1 MSKVVGV
8 SFNDS
13 KKIYYFLVNEIDVF
27 KGDNVIVDT
36 DGGEQFARVVTNIID
51 VDEKK
56 LNNPLKNVIRIANL
70 DDVNINENNIKD
82 AEKAL
87 KAFTETVA
95 ETLQNGDKIQ
105 LVGFGTFEVAER
117 AARTGK
123 NPQTGKE
130 IKIPASKAPKFK
142 AGKALKDTVNK

>member
-36 DGGEQFARVVTNIID
+36 DGGKQFARVVTDIID

-87 KAFTETVA
+87 IDA
-95 ETLQNGDKIQ
+95 
-105 LVGFGTFEVAER
+105 
-117 AARTGK
+117 
-123 NPQTGKE
+123 
-130 IKIPASKAPKFK
+130 
-142 AGKALKDTVNK
+142 